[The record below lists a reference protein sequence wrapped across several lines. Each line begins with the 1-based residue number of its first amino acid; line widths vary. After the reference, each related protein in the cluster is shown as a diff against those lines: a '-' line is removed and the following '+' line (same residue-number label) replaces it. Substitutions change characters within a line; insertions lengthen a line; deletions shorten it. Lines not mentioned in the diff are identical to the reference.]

1 MAIDD
6 LVGWFNREQQR
17 QYGQQ
22 LDVGFPLRTSG
33 HEVTGVYAGITLR
46 SVFQA
51 IFDTETG
58 RLIGYEGLLRALT
71 AQGSELSPAAVFSLP
86 SSASEVVYLDRLCR
100 SLHSLNFLLQ
110 EGEKQGLLALNV
122 HPRHVAAVSTDHGRT
137 FEAVLHQC
145 GLSPENV
152 VLEISSRAL
161 HQPQHLIEAVHNYR
175 QRGYRVALDNVR
187 QIPESDHLAALRPDW
202 VKFDPVVREL
212 PPAKLRLLLANAL
225 AGQTHSPELLVIGG
239 DRTQSRSLGLALS
252 QAETLSAP
260 QRKLALHP
268 STTTVRERRY
278 HVSP

>member
-22 LDVGFPLRTSG
+22 LDVGYPLRTSG

-86 SSASEVVYLDRLCR
+86 SSASEMVYLDRLCR
-100 SLHSLNFLLQ
+100 ILLQ

-122 HPRHVAAVSTDHGRT
+122 HPRHVAAVSTGHGRT

-187 QIPESDHLAALRPDW
+187 QIPEPDHLTALRPDW
-202 VKFDPVVREL
+202 IKFDPVVREL
-212 PPAKLRLLLANAL
+212 PPAKLRLLLASAL
-225 AGQTHSPELLVIGG
+225 AGQNHNPELLVIGS

-252 QAETLSAP
+252 QAETLSVP

-268 STTTVRERRY
+268 PTTIIREHRH